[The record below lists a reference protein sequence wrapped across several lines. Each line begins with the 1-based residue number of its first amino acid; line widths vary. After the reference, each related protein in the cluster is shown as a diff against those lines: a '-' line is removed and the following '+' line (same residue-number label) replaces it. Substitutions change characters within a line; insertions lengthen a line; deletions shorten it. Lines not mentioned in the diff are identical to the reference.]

1 MKFICRKQDL
11 LNGVNIVSKAVPNRS
26 TMSILE
32 CILINTTRDVISLTG
47 NDTELGIET
56 IIDGEI
62 VERGIVALEA
72 KTFSDIVRKFPD
84 DDITIDVDQ
93 NYKTLISCGKL
104 VITIIGKS
112 GEEYTYLPDIDKN
125 NSIIMS
131 QMNFRDIIKQTI
143 FSVADGG
150 EGSSVQQTTKGELFE
165 VFGDYM
171 RLSSLDGHRISI
183 RRLQLRD
190 EYENE
195 KVIVPGKSLNE
206 ISKIVN
212 GGAEDDIEIS
222 FSNNHIMFEFGNTKI
237 VSRLI
242 EGEFFDIDKMS
253 YSNYE
258 TKVTVNRKDFVDSI
272 DRACILVKEGDK
284 KPIVLNIMD
293 DTLTMSINSIVGSM
307 NEDISIEKLGK
318 NLMIAFNPKF
328 MLDALRVI
336 EDEYID
342 LYMVNAK
349 APCFIKNE
357 EESYIYVVLPVNFTT
372 VQ

>member
-1 MKFICRKQDL
+1 MKFICSKSNL

-32 CILINTTRDVISLTG
+32 CILINTTRDIISLTG

-56 IIDGEI
+56 IIDGQI
-62 VERGIVALEA
+62 IERGIVALDA
-72 KTFSDIVRKFPD
+72 KIFSEIVRKLPD
-84 DDITIDVDQ
+84 DNITIDVDQ
-93 NYKTLISCGKL
+93 NYKTLITCGKAHF
-104 VITIIGKS
+104 TIIGKS
-112 GEEYTYLPDIDKN
+112 GEDYTYLPEIEKN
-125 NSIIMS
+125 NSIILS
-131 QMNFRDIIKQTI
+131 QLNFRDIVKQTI

-150 EGSSVQQTTKGELFE
+150 EGSSAQQTTKGELFE

-206 ISKIVN
+206 ISKIVT

-222 FSNNHIMFEFGNTKI
+222 FSSNHIIFEFGNTKV

-242 EGEFFDIDKMS
+242 DGEFFDIDKMS

-258 TKVTVNRKDFVDSI
+258 TKVSINRKDLVDCI
-272 DRACILVKEGDK
+272 DRACLLVKEGDK
-284 KPIVLNIMD
+284 KPIVLNIKD
-293 DTLTMSINSIVGSM
+293 DMVTMSINSIVGSM
-307 NEDISIEKLGK
+307 NEDLDIEKVGK
-318 NLMIAFNPKF
+318 DIMIAFNPKF
-328 MLDALRVI
+328 LLDALRVI
-336 EDEYID
+336 EDDTID

-372 VQ
+372 VS